1 VFTGAGE
8 KSFVAGADITEFIGQ
23 TPGEGRDR
31 AQRGQ
36 HVFGII
42 EGMGKPTIAAINGF
56 ALGGGCELAMACTFR
71 IAADTARLGQP
82 EINLGIIPG
91 YGGTQRLARLVGP
104 DRALDLIL
112 TGRHVPAAEALAIG
126 LVTRVVAAADLSPR
140 SRRSRRRSP
149 RRCRLR
155 RYAEAAPGLDTTLV
169 EDRRSARRCSGGVG
183 DRRHARRARG
193 RLSRSASRRS
203 RARKGDGTM
212 HGGAATPRHLP
223 EARVC
228 AWPSVSRFNA
238 DITDR
243 LREGAVA
250 ALREAGAEAA
260 DIACD
265 VPGAFEIPLAAR
277 AAAMSGRFD
286 AVVCLGCLIRGATPH
301 FEYISSAMSLGLMQ
315 LSAEARL
322 PVAFGVLT
330 TNTHAEALERAVEGP
345 DNKGREA
352 ALAALEM
359 VHVLRAIA
367 SRPAPTVRV

>member
-1 VFTGAGE
+1 M
-8 KSFVAGADITEFIGQ
+8 Q
-23 TPGEGRDR
+23 
-31 AQRGQ
+31 
-36 HVFGII
+36 
-42 EGMGKPTIAAINGF
+42 
-56 ALGGGCELAMACTFR
+56 
-71 IAADTARLGQP
+71 
-82 EINLGIIPG
+82 
-91 YGGTQRLARLVGP
+91 
-104 DRALDLIL
+104 
-112 TGRHVPAAEALAIG
+112 
-126 LVTRVVAAADLSPR
+126 
-140 SRRSRRRSP
+140 
-149 RRCRLR
+149 
-155 RYAEAAPGLDTTLV
+155 
-169 EDRRSARRCSGGVG
+169 
-183 DRRHARRARG
+183 
-193 RLSRSASRRS
+193 
-203 RARKGDGTM
+203 
-212 HGGAATPRHLP
+212 GGAATTTALP
-223 EARVC
+223 EARGLRV
-228 AWPSVSRFNA
+228 AVVVSRFNA

-260 DIACD
+260 DIEQYE

-367 SRPAPTVRV
+367 SRPVPTVRV

>member
-1 VFTGAGE
+1 M
-8 KSFVAGADITEFIGQ
+8 Q
-23 TPGEGRDR
+23 
-31 AQRGQ
+31 
-36 HVFGII
+36 
-42 EGMGKPTIAAINGF
+42 
-56 ALGGGCELAMACTFR
+56 
-71 IAADTARLGQP
+71 
-82 EINLGIIPG
+82 
-91 YGGTQRLARLVGP
+91 
-104 DRALDLIL
+104 
-112 TGRHVPAAEALAIG
+112 
-126 LVTRVVAAADLSPR
+126 
-140 SRRSRRRSP
+140 
-149 RRCRLR
+149 
-155 RYAEAAPGLDTTLV
+155 
-169 EDRRSARRCSGGVG
+169 
-183 DRRHARRARG
+183 
-193 RLSRSASRRS
+193 
-203 RARKGDGTM
+203 
-212 HGGAATPRHLP
+212 GGAATTTTLP
-223 EARVC
+223 EARGLRV
-228 AWPSVSRFNA
+228 AVVVSRFNA

-250 ALREAGAEAA
+250 VLREAGAEVA
-260 DIACD
+260 DIEQYD

-315 LSAEARL
+315 LSADARL